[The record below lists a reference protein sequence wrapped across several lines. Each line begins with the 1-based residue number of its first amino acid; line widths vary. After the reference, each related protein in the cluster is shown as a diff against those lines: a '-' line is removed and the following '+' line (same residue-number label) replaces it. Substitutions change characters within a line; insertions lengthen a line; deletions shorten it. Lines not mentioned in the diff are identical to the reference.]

1 MSPFAFRLER
11 IVKPIDLPFFHRRKY
26 LRFFAV
32 ALYPPRR
39 TRRVLPPFIIQPQAP
54 PFCTCIK
61 GCVMGADCI
70 SQPQPGDIS
79 LYKVRRMYTPHKYFG
94 TLSKSKTRKRVKEIQ
109 HFGKLDWKNPKA
121 YIGFQTDKGV
131 KTRKSSYTATWNR
144 KYPDIKSLKDRATL
158 TGFPLN
164 LLQKSYDRGM
174 AAWRTGHRPGATQQ
188 QWGYARVSSLLLGGK
203 TAHTTDSDLVRSA
216 ITRSRKAKQW
226 YKSIHYRV
234 PSSPHLSA

>member
-1 MSPFAFRLER
+1 
-11 IVKPIDLPFFHRRKY
+11 
-26 LRFFAV
+26 
-32 ALYPPRR
+32 
-39 TRRVLPPFIIQPQAP
+39 
-54 PFCTCIK
+54 
-61 GCVMGADCI
+61 
-70 SQPQPGDIS
+70 
-79 LYKVRRMYTPHKYFG
+79 MYTPHKYFG